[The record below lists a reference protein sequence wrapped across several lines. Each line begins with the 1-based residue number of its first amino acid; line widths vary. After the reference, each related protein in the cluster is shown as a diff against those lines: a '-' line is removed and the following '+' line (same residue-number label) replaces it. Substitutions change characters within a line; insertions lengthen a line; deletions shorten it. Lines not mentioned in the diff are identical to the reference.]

1 MGRVYNL
8 RVNYYIPNNNDVKEG
23 GIDLDDNDSGF
34 SAVDIELPIKEL
46 NVAEITLTKRY
57 PSQGFAKNTKST
69 MVVKVLEGEVLFV
82 SEDENILLP
91 KGSVLLVETNKKY
104 AWEPQSSVVLY
115 IISTPPWTPDQVET
129 IDD

>member
-1 MGRVYNL
+1 MK
-8 RVNYYIPNNNDVKEG
+8 YYIPKNSDVKKDG
-23 GIDLDDNDSGF
+23 TDLDDKDSGF

-82 SEDENILLP
+82 GEDENILLP

-115 IISTPPWTPDQVET
+115 IVSTPPWTPEQAET
-129 IDD
+129 IKD